1 MNNSTTD
8 NNGTIGSLVESLPEY
23 KLLMV
28 ERKYGR
34 GSREFKEAEY
44 SYMKEVA
51 ELEAEYRMIKAANQA
66 RLYEEGY

>member
-8 NNGTIGSLVESLPEY
+8 NNGTIGSLIEGLPEY

-34 GSREFKEAEY
+34 DSREFKEAEH